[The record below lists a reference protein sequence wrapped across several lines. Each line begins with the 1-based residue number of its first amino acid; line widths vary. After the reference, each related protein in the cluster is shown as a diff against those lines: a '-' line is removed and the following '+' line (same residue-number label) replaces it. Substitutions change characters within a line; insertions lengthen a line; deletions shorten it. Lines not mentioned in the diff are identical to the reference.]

1 MEHKIDKEGL
11 REWVCRNKDYILPFF
26 FLVLD
31 EFSKKHFWA
40 RIGIPIIKSFVE
52 TILKNYCDGKEKE

>member
-26 FLVLD
+26 FWVLD
-31 EFSKKHFWA
+31 EFAKKHFWA
-40 RIGIPIIKSFVE
+40 RIGIPLIKSFVE
-52 TILKNYCDGKEKE
+52 TILKNYCDVKEKE